1 MQISFCEWVGVAHH
15 FCVSPYLAQG
25 PSSPSRLWC
34 LVSPRDSLLALLQL
48 LLGGCPPVGS
58 PPCLRV
64 YNHNIST
71 LKINIIKTYSYLY
84 AVYSRNILVPEGLM
98 SVCLCMGLGEGF
110 ESGCGWFWQAW
121 NTYSLIEFG
130 ITTLSMVILHCGISP
145 HYNRFQ
151 CEKMPHHFLA
161 KQCAIYPHW
170 SMRPL
175 CGGGT
180 WDLWRNYKVPWYRYR
195 KVSLR
200 IIWLRISR
208 LDFSIFF

>member
-58 PPCLRV
+58 PPCIRV

-71 LKINIIKTYSYLY
+71 LRINIIKTYSYLY

-98 SVCLCMGLGEGF
+98 SVCLCMGLGWGF
-110 ESGCGWFWQAW
+110 WTWLWVVLAGLELVFPHLIW
-121 NTYSLIEFG
+121 NYNPFYGDIALWHFPTLQPLPMWENA
-130 ITTLSMVILHCGISP
+130 TTLFGQPMCNISTLEYETPMVCGLLLSA
-145 HYNRFQ
+145 
-151 CEKMPHHFLA
+151 L
-161 KQCAIYPHW
+161 
-170 SMRPL
+170 
-175 CGGGT
+175 
-180 WDLWRNYKVPWYRYR
+180 
-195 KVSLR
+195 
-200 IIWLRISR
+200 
-208 LDFSIFF
+208 